1 MKYIKLFMGS
11 VPALAGILL
20 VVLTVVNLILV
31 QDSFLNYTNEKYS
44 VHKTLSMSED
54 DLEKVVHSMITYVKG
69 KSDSPQ
75 IAVEIRGEEADF
87 FNKKEVGHLEDVRA
101 LVKNIYVTML
111 VLLIISVTG
120 EVILFVRK
128 EWNIIWKGVLVAWG
142 ILFIFAACIGITALV
157 DIDKVITGFHQM
169 FLSDSKW
176 VLNPAKDRSVW
187 MFRTNMYAD
196 VILAIGGIV
205 AMTAL
210 ITIGGTSWLTRKK
223 VKMNKK

>member
-31 QDSFLNYTNEKYS
+31 QDGFLNYTNEKYS
-44 VHKTLSMSED
+44 VHKTLSMSEK
-54 DLEKVVHSMITYVKG
+54 DLEKVVHSMISYVKG

-75 IAVEIRGEEADF
+75 IAVEIRGEETDF
-87 FNKKEVGHLEDVRA
+87 FNQKEVGHLEDVRA

-120 EVILFVRK
+120 EVILFVKK

-142 ILFIFAACIGITALV
+142 MLSVLAACIGITALV

-176 VLNPAKDRSVW
+176 ILNPAKDRSVW

-196 VILAIGGIV
+196 VIVTLGIIVALVAIG
-205 AMTAL
+205 
-210 ITIGGTSWLTRKK
+210 TIGGTYLFAKRKK
-223 VKMNKK
+223 